1 MAAQVYN
8 TDFSYV
14 GEYVCWC
21 IPRFDTSYW
30 VNVSGIVD
38 LPRGTSLTIPLLD
51 NGAGADSIANDG
63 VYSGSMLSSQFTD
76 NGFYGLK
83 VSKLV
88 VTVIDFS
95 QTWYRPI

>member
-1 MAAQVYN
+1 MYADVYRGL
-8 TDFSYV
+8 TPV
-14 GEYVCWC
+14 IE
-21 IPRFDTSYW
+21 

-38 LPRGTSLTIPLLD
+38 LPGGTSLTIPLLD
-51 NGAGADSIANDG
+51 NGAGADSIAKDG

-88 VTVIDFS
+88 VTVINVD
-95 QTWYRPI
+95 QT